1 MPQQGQPCSSV
12 RLPADTVTVTEITA
26 SSSNFFRHF
35 LRHWLKWNFWLV
47 VGSIALLYAWT
58 AQLCLSLLNL
68 NADASPLW
76 IPTGIALAAL
86 LWFGGQMWV
95 GVALGVLLLN
105 HSLSVPW
112 LLSLGSVTGSTLEA
126 LTGAYLLR
134 TSRVGLTFD
143 RSRDVLNFVAQGV
156 LVPPV
161 VNATIGTL
169 TAYRLGYLGWNQVS
183 HNWWTIWLGDGM
195 GILVFT
201 PLLLTAAHCL
211 TATPLTAAP
220 LTATPPPLTANAFTA
235 IPLQNHVPIQR
246 FSKRLVRHWLDR
258 LREGFAGEL
267 LLEQLIWAGLLVVI
281 SIFVFC
287 SRPTAAIA
295 QYPLEYAPFPLI
307 VWAAL
312 RFSQTHTMIAS
323 LLLSAIA
330 LGGTTSGDGP
340 FVAKAQDPRQVVL
353 LLQAFIGVVT
363 ITALI
368 LAAAMAERRQAEAQL
383 QLTAERNRLIGEI
396 ALRIRRS
403 LELDQILDT
412 TVQEVRQFLE
422 ADRVF
427 ICRFDADGGGRV
439 VAESVTEGWT
449 SAEQWTIAP
458 SIYPE
463 LQTIF
468 EQCPIS
474 VVDDTRSINASTFVQ
489 SYHDRYQVK
498 AGIAVPLF
506 VESQS
511 GICPQVSL
519 PRIPA
524 GEVTAERQPCL
535 FGILIVNQC
544 SFPRHWEQT
553 EIELLEQLGTQVTIA
568 IQQAQLYEQVQSLNA
583 TLEHQVTERTLQLQD
598 NMAELEQLNQL
609 RDVLIHAVAHDLRTT
624 VMGTLMVLQ
633 SLQKQPGEAIS
644 VGRSLLERMIQSG
657 EVQLS
662 KLNTLLEV
670 YQNQTQE
677 VVLHWEKVSLAE
689 LVRSVMEECEPML
702 LQNQI
707 TLLEDLPTNLPAVQI
722 DRDKVRRVLHQL
734 VTNAVKHNPPGIEVM
749 IQAGIE
755 SGQLLCTV
763 TDNGKGIPAD
773 QCDRLFDLCLGR
785 CDERKLNGLS
795 LGLPFCQQ
803 IIKAHRGRMGVTSFP
818 GTGSQFWFTLPIH

>member
-1 MPQQGQPCSSV
+1 
-12 RLPADTVTVTEITA
+12 VTVTEITA
-26 SSSNFFRHF
+26 NSSNFFRHF

-58 AQLCLSLLNL
+58 AQLCLGLLNL
-68 NADASPLW
+68 QADASPLW
-76 IPTGIALAAL
+76 IPMGIALAAL
-86 LWFGGQMWV
+86 LWFGGQVWV

-112 LLSLGSVTGSTLEA
+112 LLALGSITGSTLEV
-126 LTGAYLLR
+126 LTGTYLLR
-134 TSRVGLTFD
+134 SSRVGLTFD
-143 RSRDVLNFVAQGV
+143 RSRDVLNFLAQGV
-156 LVPPV
+156 LIPPV
-161 VNATIGTL
+161 VNATIGTG
-169 TAYRLGYLGWNQVS
+169 TAYMTGYLAWSQLS

-201 PLLLTAAHCL
+201 PFLLTAAHCL
-211 TATPLTAAP
+211 TATPLSETP
-220 LTATPPPLTANAFTA
+220 LTATPLTATPLTANAFTA
-235 IPLQNHVPIQR
+235 IPLQHPPHLQR
-246 FSKRLVRHWLDR
+246 FSKRLIRRLSDR
-258 LREGFAGEL
+258 LREAITPEL
-267 LLEQLIWAGLLVVI
+267 LLEQVIWAGLLVII
-281 SIFVFC
+281 SVFVFY

-330 LGGTTSGDGP
+330 LGGTISGYGP

-412 TVQEVRQFLE
+412 TVQEVRQFLQ

-427 ICRFDADGGGRV
+427 ICRFDATGEGRV
-439 VAESVTEGWT
+439 VAESVTAGWA
-449 SAEQWTIAP
+449 SAEQWTTAP

-474 VVDDTRSINASTFVQ
+474 VVDDTRSINASPFVQ
-489 SYHDRYQVK
+489 NYHDRYQVK

-519 PRIPA
+519 SR
-524 GEVTAERQPCL
+524 TAADDLAENQPCL

-583 TLEHQVTERTLQLQD
+583 TLEQQVTERTLQLQD
-598 NMAELEQLNQL
+598 NMAELEQINQL

-624 VMGTLMVLQ
+624 VMGTLMVFQ

-644 VGRSLLERMIQSG
+644 IGRSLLERMIQSG

-677 VVLHWEKVSLAE
+677 VVLHWEQVSLAE
-689 LVRSVMEECEPML
+689 LVRSVAEECQPML
-702 LQNQI
+702 QQNHI
-707 TLLEDLPTNLPAVQI
+707 TFIEDLPNHLPGVRI
-722 DRDKVRRVLHQL
+722 DRDKVHRVLHQL
-734 VTNAVKHNPPGIEVM
+734 VTNAAKHNPPGIEVM

-755 SGQLLCTV
+755 AGQLLCTV

-785 CDERKLNGLS
+785 CDERKLMGLS